1 MSKTQKHKKSLKLLN
16 KKLKS
21 PTSFSIFPEKSPQLQ
36 GEDASL
42 LNTFT
47 TKNVQVR
54 NKNGQSWNTIEN
66 GKLAYKR
73 SARGA
78 PVGNYPKI
86 IYGPRVERLKK
97 DNYKKLK
104 KHAKIYYDRGSV
116 LFRGPFIYE
125 KTIRGPHLLF
135 TIKDSGYLNKV
146 YDFSI
151 AVNKLKNEQL
161 FFIIDNQKHKLN
173 SRKSRK
179 TRKTRSKTRRK
190 TRKTRRKRRRKSKK

>member
-1 MSKTQKHKKSLKLLN
+1 
-16 KKLKS
+16 
-21 PTSFSIFPEKSPQLQ
+21 
-36 GEDASL
+36 
-42 LNTFT
+42 
-47 TKNVQVR
+47 
-54 NKNGQSWNTIEN
+54 
-66 GKLAYKR
+66 
-73 SARGA
+73 
-78 PVGNYPKI
+78 
-86 IYGPRVERLKK
+86 VERLKK

-179 TRKTRSKTRRK
+179 TRKTHKTH
-190 TRKTRRKRRRKSKK
+190 KTRRKRRRKTRKSKK